1 MADWPLGKH
10 VLEEIQICEVAM
22 THFLVWKPLI
32 LTPCLL
38 TLFHVH
44 FHNPLE
50 SRARFQRLVCDTS
63 FWAVISAKRIEEPG
77 RLVREGGKD
86 NVSKCHWATEHSCG
100 QLGFNPSRTFW
111 GVSIMQ
117 FRTLSLK
124 DEEGSLYPPIPS
136 HLRTTNYQ
144 ELPHNFQ
151 LHFKFCA
158 CQSGE
163 WTSGQKAERGVAAEA
178 RWCQVTPA

>member
-1 MADWPLGKH
+1 MWGGNDPFLSLETSHSHSLPSHSLPCPLPQSSRKQS
-10 VLEEIQICEVAM
+10 QI
-22 THFLVWKPLI
+22 
-32 LTPCLL
+32 
-38 TLFHVH
+38 
-44 FHNPLE
+44 
-50 SRARFQRLVCDTS
+50 QRLVCDTS
-63 FWAVISAKRIEEPG
+63 FWAVIPAKRIEEPG

-86 NVSKCHWATEHSCG
+86 NVSKCHWATEYSCG
-100 QLGFNPSRTFW
+100 QLGFNTSRTFW
-111 GVSIMQ
+111 EVSIMQ

-178 RWCQVTPA
+178 RWYQVTPA